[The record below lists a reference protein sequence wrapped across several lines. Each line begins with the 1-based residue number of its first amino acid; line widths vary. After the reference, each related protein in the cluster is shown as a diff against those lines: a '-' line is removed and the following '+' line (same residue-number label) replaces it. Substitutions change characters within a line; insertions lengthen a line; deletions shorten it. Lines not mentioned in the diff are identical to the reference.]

1 MGAWRVASAIE
12 YTRLNDLNGT
22 AGLLLVVVMLVVEE
36 DEEEDDE
43 EDDDEEEDEGTA
55 TLAFLDCG

>member
-1 MGAWRVASAIE
+1 MRVASAIE

-36 DEEEDDE
+36 DEEEE
-43 EDDDEEEDEGTA
+43 EEEEDEGTA

>member
-1 MGAWRVASAIE
+1 MRVASAIE

-36 DEEEDDE
+36 DEEEE
-43 EDDDEEEDEGTA
+43 EEEDEEEDEGTA